1 MNRFA
6 ILPLAAL
13 LFFAACK
20 KNDNNNLPDQTTTEA
35 TVLSHFTD
43 QVARAQYDDLAAKAQ
58 ALHAAITT
66 LESNRTDDNLNA
78 ARSAWKDMRQVWEQC
93 EGFLFGPVED
103 DNYDPYMDT
112 WPTDYTQMD
121 SLLASS
127 SPLNLQAIQ
136 NITLSLRGFHPV
148 EYIIFGRNASRK
160 ASELTSRQLE
170 YLSSLSD
177 DLLNNCNSL
186 AASWAPD
193 GGNYGAQITTAGS
206 PNSKYQSRNE
216 VFLAMTD
223 GLIDICDEVGA
234 GKMEEP
240 FAQQDPQKVESPYSG
255 NSVADFKNNII
266 GLQNVYLGRYKTD
279 GPGMNNLVAL
289 GNVALD
295 NKIQSQITAA
305 INSFDNITHPFEQ
318 AIFDQKP
325 QILQTQA
332 ALATLKKTLEEEL
345 KPYLIQI
352 VKD

>member
-43 QVARAQYDDLAAKAQ
+43 QVARAQYNDLAAKAQ
-58 ALHAAITT
+58 VLHTAIAT

-78 ARSAWKDMRQVWEQC
+78 ARNAWKDMRAVWEQC

-136 NITLSLRGFHPV
+136 NVTLSLRGFHPV
-148 EYIIFGRNASRK
+148 EYIIFGRSASRR
-160 ASELTSRQLE
+160 AADLTSRQLE

-177 DLLNNCNSL
+177 DLLNNCNNL
-186 AASWAPD
+186 AASWAAD
-193 GGNYGAQITTAGS
+193 GGNYGAQITSAGS
-206 PNSKYQSRNE
+206 AGSKYNTRQE

-223 GLIDICDEVGA
+223 GLIDICEEVGE

>member
-1 MNRFA
+1 MKRFA
-6 ILPLAAL
+6 ILPLATL
-13 LFFAACK
+13 LLIGACK
-20 KNDNNNLPDQTTTEA
+20 KNDNNNLPDQQTTEA

-43 QVARAQYDDLAAKAQ
+43 QVARAQYNDLAVKAQ
-58 ALHAAITT
+58 ALHASIAA
-66 LESNRTDDNLNA
+66 LESNKTDDNLSA
-78 ARSAWKDMRQVWEQC
+78 ARSAWKSMRSVWEQC

-127 SPLNLQAIQ
+127 STLNLQAIQ

-160 ASELTSRQLE
+160 AADLTSRQLE

-177 DLLNNCNSL
+177 DLLNNCNNL
-186 AASWAPD
+186 AASWSLSD
-193 GGNYGAQITTAGS
+193 GNYGAQIINAGS
-206 PNSKYQSRNE
+206 ANSKYHSRNE
-216 VFLAMTD
+216 VFLALTD
-223 GLIDICDEVGA
+223 GLIDICEEVSE

-240 FAQQDPQKVESPYSG
+240 FVQQDPQKVESPYSG

-266 GLQNVYLGRYKTD
+266 GLQNVYLGRYETN
-279 GPGMNNLVAL
+279 GPGMNDLVAL

-332 ALATLKKTLEEEL
+332 ALASLKKTLEEEL
-345 KPYLIQI
+345 KPYLIQTI
-352 VKD
+352 KD